1 MTFFEKV
8 SEMLLQIGKFTQI
21 NHELSVLF
29 PKSLSLK
36 ADALEYLAVVL
47 RFATGI
53 FDYAKKSRGMQ
64 VVSFLLQDFNTS
76 FGPLEKELRTLADSI
91 KWTVSVEA
99 TKVNQVGHRNTQK
112 TLSQAISLLRGDAK
126 KSKVEACKREI
137 DQDLKGRTF
146 GLRWTDYFGKG
157 RSTWLL
163 ARGDYQSWKRSSTSR
178 VLWICGNPGSGKS
191 VALASVYSDV
201 LKSSGMTFPQNSSE
215 LPADDET

>member
-91 KWTVSVEA
+91 KWTVSIEA
-99 TKVNQVGHRNTQK
+99 TKMNRLGHSNTQK
-112 TLSQAISLLRGDAK
+112 TMSQAISMFRGETKNAK
-126 KSKVEACKREI
+126 LEACKREI
-137 DQDLKGRTF
+137 ARDLKGKSF
-146 GLRWTDYFGKG
+146 GLRWTDYFGRG

-163 ARGDYQSWKRSSTSR
+163 ARDDYRLWKHSSTSR
-178 VLWICGNPGSGKS
+178 VLWICGKPGSGKS

-201 LKSSGMTFPQNSSE
+201 LKSSGMAFPWSFYG
-215 LPADDET
+215 LPTD